1 MEGLVLVVVAD
12 AVVVDS
18 VVVDVDVVDV
28 VVGVVYKGCWGM
40 LNLCLKFLGGL
51 L

>member
-1 MEGLVLVVVAD
+1 MDGLVLIVVAA
-12 AVVVDS
+12 AVVVES

-28 VVGVVYKGCWGM
+28 VVGVVYKGCRGI